1 MGEIFFHK
9 RNIAEEITGSGEQ
22 TYPGQASDY
31 IIVEERAVMH
41 GADTGHKGGE
51 GTDDGHEAAEENSFG
66 AVLLIKLL
74 CLFHMVR
81 FNQAVVAF
89 QQFLAELF
97 PNPVVT
103 GIT

>member
-1 MGEIFFHK
+1 MGKVFFHK
-9 RNIAEEITGSGEQ
+9 RNIAEEVTGSGKQ
-22 TYPGQASDY
+22 AYPGQAANY
-31 IIVEERAVMH
+31 IVMQERAVMH
-41 GADTGHKGGE
+41 RADTGHKGGE
-51 GTDDGHEAAEENSFG
+51 GTDNRYEAAEENSFG

-74 CLFHMVR
+74 RLFHMIR
-81 FNQAVVAF
+81 FNQSVVTF

>member
-1 MGEIFFHK
+1 MGKVFFHK
-9 RNIAEEITGSGEQ
+9 RNIAEEITGAGKQ
-22 TYPGQASDY
+22 AYPGQAANY
-31 IIVEERAVMH
+31 IVMEERAVMH

-51 GTDDGHEAAEENSFG
+51 GTDNRYEAAEENSFG

-74 CLFHMVR
+74 RLFHMIR

-89 QQFLAELF
+89 QQFLTELF